1 MTAANAWLALGGNL
15 GDVPAAFRRAAG
27 MLEAEGEQIV
37 ARSSFYRTPPLG
49 PPQDDYLNAALS
61 LHTQKSAPDLLA
73 TMAHIEEE
81 LGRQRSIH
89 WGPRTLDLDLLFY
102 GDDGQTISSTGPLT
116 LPLPH
121 RGEGISGPL
130 VLPHPELPRRAFV
143 LLPLAEIAPTLR
155 HPLLHRTV
163 EQLLEQLPPSERQ
176 AVRRLDIGWVD
187 G

>member
-15 GDVPAAFRRAAG
+15 GDVSAAFRRAAG
-27 MLEAEGEQIV
+27 MLEADGERIV

-61 LHTQKSAPDLLA
+61 LRTAKSAPDLLA
-73 TMAHIEEE
+73 AMAYIEEE

-102 GDDGQTISSTGPLT
+102 GDDGQTIMSTGP
-116 LPLPH
+116 
-121 RGEGISGPL
+121 SGSL
-130 VLPHPELPRRAFV
+130 RLPHPELTRRAFV
-143 LLPLAEIAPTLR
+143 LVPLAEIAPTLR
-155 HPLLHRTV
+155 HPLLRRTV
-163 EQLLEQLPPSERQ
+163 EELLGQLPPSERQ
-176 AVRRLDIGWVD
+176 TVRRLDIGWVD